1 LPVIWAAASKE
12 LENTSKLL
20 AKMEESSSSE
30 LGNIKNEN
38 IDLMAEIARL
48 QEENAMLK
56 MKLKKK

>member
-1 LPVIWAAASKE
+1 
-12 LENTSKLL
+12 
-20 AKMEESSSSE
+20 MEESSSSE